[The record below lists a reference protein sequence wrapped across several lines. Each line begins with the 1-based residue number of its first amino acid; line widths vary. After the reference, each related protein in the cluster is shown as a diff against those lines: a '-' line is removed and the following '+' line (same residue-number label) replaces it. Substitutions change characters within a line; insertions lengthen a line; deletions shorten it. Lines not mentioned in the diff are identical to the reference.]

1 MIVFDL
7 SALADDSHRR
17 HFIDPNSNE
26 DVIFDSS
33 LNNYVGGWVYKDRW
47 FIDDPINGEIPAA
60 PSRVRFIPDY
70 AAYYA
75 ACDQD
80 KEIQST
86 VSLFHDMHRCENKV
100 QIWTHQSESNRENI
114 SYWLVD
120 KMRTDYCTRFCT
132 SRDLKMR
139 PIGDDRPTHEL
150 FEGWIDEM
158 IQKSIQDCM
167 DYKKHQ
173 HRGINDI
180 QMVFSA
186 DPDVVNMFRRRGVF
200 TFDCRQEIE

>member
-1 MIVFDL
+1 MIIFDL
-7 SALADDSHRR
+7 SSLSDDSHRR
-17 HFIDPNSNE
+17 HFIDSSCVGTKEHYERWLKPF
-26 DVIFDSS
+26 VDSGTCPEWS
-33 LNNYVGGWVYKDRW
+33 
-47 FIDDPINGEIPAA
+47 
-60 PSRVRFIPDY
+60 PDY

-75 ACDQD
+75 ASHKD

-139 PIGDDRPTHEL
+139 PIGDESPTEQL
-150 FEGWIDEM
+150 FEGWLDHIGDANEM
-158 IQKSIQDCM
+158 VDM
-167 DYKKHQ
+167 A
-173 HRGINDI
+173 
-180 QMVFSA
+180 FSA
-186 DPDVVNMFRRRGVF
+186 DPDVIALFRRKGVF
-200 TFDCRQEIE
+200 TFDCRQDVL